1 MAAALVQL
9 ACLPGG
15 DARSAEES
23 LAAAEAEADTPEMRH
38 LLWQA
43 TGARAHLVAAK
54 RKLDEALAKVPPKHH
69 AAMLANVRVNREIA
83 AAAKELGI

>member
-1 MAAALVQL
+1 VHL

-15 DARSAEES
+15 DAK
-23 LAAAEAEADTPEMRH
+23 AAAEALAAAGADAESAGLRF

-43 TGARAHLVAAK
+43 TGERAHLAAAK
-54 RKLDEALAKVPPKHH
+54 RLLDESFAKMPPEHH

-83 AAAKELGI
+83 AAAKEARL